1 MSNQKLEEKKIGS
14 APKPSIGSELN
25 EPKIERRSFISWI
38 TFAWITFAA
47 ALGGLLTMPLRLF
60 FPNVLFEPPQ
70 SFKIGVPS
78 DYEIDVVDLRWQD
91 KFGTWIIRNTE
102 GIYALSTVCTHLG
115 CAQVGLKM
123 KINSNVHVMEVV
135 LGKQEYILKV
145 LHQDLLKDTELF
157 LEMMVKF

>member
-1 MSNQKLEEKKIGS
+1 MSNQKLVEKKIGS
-14 APKPSIGSELN
+14 GPKPSIGSELN
-25 EPKIERRSFISWI
+25 DPIIERRSFISWI

-102 GIYALSTVCTHLG
+102 GITKIRGKWVDIEINKKQYPTLPTFHPAFLLRQPGQKKYSWED
-115 CAQVGLKM
+115 LK
-123 KINSNVHVMEVV
+123 S
-135 LGKQEYILKV
+135 LKKKV
-145 LHQDLLKDTELF
+145 DS
-157 LEMMVKF
+157 